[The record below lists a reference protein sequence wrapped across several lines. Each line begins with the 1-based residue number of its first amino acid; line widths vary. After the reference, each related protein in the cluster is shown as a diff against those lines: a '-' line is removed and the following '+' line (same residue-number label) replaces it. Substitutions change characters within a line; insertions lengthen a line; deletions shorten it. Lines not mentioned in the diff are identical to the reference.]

1 MENPNEPKKSKF
13 SEQPHYFQWGLTAFC
28 VIGCCVLVAFVL
40 IKLPFI
46 WNVVKK
52 LFGALSPFIYGFV
65 MAYLL
70 MPVFN
75 MLYRRIQ
82 PPMSR
87 KFTHGTRIA
96 KGISSLL
103 TLIIGLAV
111 VAGLLWMVL
120 PQLVVSI
127 FSIVE
132 SADTY
137 MMNDVSNWVTGL
149 LKDNPVIARNFMQ
162 VYEQFSEQLV
172 NWVQNIALP
181 HLVTMM
187 TGVVTTV
194 SVVVDI
200 LIGIII
206 ALYILNGKETFC
218 AQAKKMTY
226 SLFSIDR
233 ANSII
238 ERVAYIHRVFGGFIT
253 GKLIDSLIIGVLCF
267 IGIRV
272 MMSVGLLTIESSFA
286 LLISVIIGVTNIIP
300 FFGPFIGAIPSAILI
315 MVESPLQAL
324 YFVIFIIILQQID
337 GNILGPKILGN
348 STGLSSFWVMFA
360 ILIFGGLFGF
370 VGMAI
375 GVPLFAVIYSIVSE
389 CINHLLHNRGLSE
402 DTNDYRGDK
411 RLDAGT
417 RQFVHVS
424 SNVPPV
430 SARERRAAAKAKE
443 QSKTENDEK
452 V

>member
-87 KFTHGTRIA
+87 KFAHGTRIA

-137 MMNDVSNWVTGL
+137 MNDVSNWVTGL

-226 SLFSIDR
+226 SLFSIER

-267 IGIRV
+267 IGCSLLDMPYTPLV
-272 MMSVGLLTIESSFA
+272 SVF
-286 LLISVIIGVTNIIP
+286 VGVTNVIP
-300 FFGPFIGAIPSAILI
+300 FFGPFLGAIPSFFLILLVDPI
-315 MVESPLQAL
+315 QSL
-324 YFVIFIIILQQID
+324 YFLLFVLALQQLD
-337 GNILGPKILGN
+337 GNVIGPKILGE
-348 STGLSSFWVMFA
+348 STGLSSLWVIIA
-360 ILIFGGLFGF
+360 ILVGGSFFG
-370 VGMAI
+370 VAGMFF
-375 GVPLFAVIYSIVSE
+375 GVPVCACLYSLVAFLVDRRLAEKDLPVETEHYTAPLPEQETEPEKPEKTSE
-389 CINHLLHNRGLSE
+389 NL
-402 DTNDYRGDK
+402 
-411 RLDAGT
+411 
-417 RQFVHVS
+417 
-424 SNVPPV
+424 
-430 SARERRAAAKAKE
+430 
-443 QSKTENDEK
+443 
-452 V
+452 

>member
-1 MENPNEPKKSKF
+1 MENPNEPQKSKF

-137 MMNDVSNWVTGL
+137 MNDVSNWVTGL

-337 GNILGPKILGN
+337 GPKILGN

-417 RQFVHVS
+417 GQFVHVS

-443 QSKTENDEK
+443 QSKTENNEK
-452 V
+452 A

>member
-87 KFTHGTRIA
+87 KFAHGTRIA

-137 MMNDVSNWVTGL
+137 MNDVSNWVTGL

-226 SLFSIDR
+226 SLFSIER

-267 IGIRV
+267 IGMRV

-300 FFGPFIGAIPSAILI
+300 FFGPFIGAIPSALLILLVDPWKCLI
-315 MVESPLQAL
+315 
-324 YFVIFIIILQQID
+324 FVIFIIILQQVD
-337 GNILGPKILGN
+337 GNIIGPKILGGSIGIN
-348 STGLSSFWVMFA
+348 GFWVMFS
-360 ILIFGGLFGF
+360 IIMFGGLFGF
-370 VGMAI
+370 WGMLL
-375 GVPLFAVIYSIVSE
+375 GVPVFVVIYTGITRLV
-389 CINHLLHNRGLSE
+389 NKHLRKKDLPDDPEMYSDLDHIDPESGAMIMRKQAQE
-402 DTNDYRGDK
+402 DK
-411 RLDAGT
+411 
-417 RQFVHVS
+417 
-424 SNVPPV
+424 
-430 SARERRAAAKAKE
+430 
-443 QSKTENDEK
+443 
-452 V
+452 

>member
-137 MMNDVSNWVTGL
+137 MNDVSNWVTGL

-324 YFVIFIIILQQID
+324 YFVIIILQQID

-417 RQFVHVS
+417 GQFVHVS

-443 QSKTENDEK
+443 QSKTENNEK

>member
-1 MENPNEPKKSKF
+1 MENPNEPQKSKF

-87 KFTHGTRIA
+87 KFAHGTRIA

-137 MMNDVSNWVTGL
+137 MNDVSNWVTGL

-226 SLFSIDR
+226 SLFSIER

-238 ERVAYIHRVFGGFIT
+238 ERVAYILRVFGGFIT

-267 IGIRV
+267 IGMRV

-300 FFGPFIGAIPSAILI
+300 FFGPFIGAVPSAILI
-315 MVESPLQAL
+315 MVTSPLQAL

-417 RQFVHVS
+417 GQFVHVS

-443 QSKTENDEK
+443 QSKTENNEK
-452 V
+452 A

>member
-137 MMNDVSNWVTGL
+137 MNDVSNWVTGL
-149 LKDNPVIARNFMQ
+149 LKDNPVIARRRSPCRSG
-162 VYEQFSEQLV
+162 Y
-172 NWVQNIALP
+172 
-181 HLVTMM
+181 
-187 TGVVTTV
+187 
-194 SVVVDI
+194 
-200 LIGIII
+200 
-206 ALYILNGKETFC
+206 KE
-218 AQAKKMTY
+218 
-226 SLFSIDR
+226 R
-233 ANSII
+233 
-238 ERVAYIHRVFGGFIT
+238 
-253 GKLIDSLIIGVLCF
+253 
-267 IGIRV
+267 
-272 MMSVGLLTIESSFA
+272 
-286 LLISVIIGVTNIIP
+286 
-300 FFGPFIGAIPSAILI
+300 
-315 MVESPLQAL
+315 
-324 YFVIFIIILQQID
+324 
-337 GNILGPKILGN
+337 
-348 STGLSSFWVMFA
+348 
-360 ILIFGGLFGF
+360 
-370 VGMAI
+370 
-375 GVPLFAVIYSIVSE
+375 
-389 CINHLLHNRGLSE
+389 
-402 DTNDYRGDK
+402 
-411 RLDAGT
+411 
-417 RQFVHVS
+417 
-424 SNVPPV
+424 
-430 SARERRAAAKAKE
+430 
-443 QSKTENDEK
+443 
-452 V
+452 

>member
-1 MENPNEPKKSKF
+1 MENPNEQKKSKF

-75 MLYRRIQ
+75 MLYRRIE

-87 KFTHGTRIA
+87 KFAHGTRIA

-137 MMNDVSNWVTGL
+137 MNDVSNWVTGL

-226 SLFSIDR
+226 SLFSIER

-238 ERVAYIHRVFGGFIT
+238 ERVAYIHRVFGGFIP

-267 IGIRV
+267 IGMRV

-315 MVESPLQAL
+315 MVTSPLQAL

>member
-75 MLYRRIQ
+75 MLYRRIEL
-82 PPMSR
+82 PMSR
-87 KFTHGTRIA
+87 KFAHGTRSA

-137 MMNDVSNWVTGL
+137 MNDVSNWVTGL

-226 SLFSIDR
+226 SLFSIER

-267 IGIRV
+267 IGMRV

-315 MVESPLQAL
+315 MVTSPLQAL

-430 SARERRAAAKAKE
+430 SARERSAAAKAKE

>member
-137 MMNDVSNWVTGL
+137 MNDVSNWVTGL

-194 SVVVDI
+194 SV
-200 LIGIII
+200 
-206 ALYILNGKETFC
+206 
-218 AQAKKMTY
+218 
-226 SLFSIDR
+226 FSIDR

>member
-1 MENPNEPKKSKF
+1 
-13 SEQPHYFQWGLTAFC
+13 
-28 VIGCCVLVAFVL
+28 
-40 IKLPFI
+40 
-46 WNVVKK
+46 
-52 LFGALSPFIYGFV
+52 
-65 MAYLL
+65 
-70 MPVFN
+70 
-75 MLYRRIQ
+75 
-82 PPMSR
+82 
-87 KFTHGTRIA
+87 
-96 KGISSLL
+96 
-103 TLIIGLAV
+103 
-111 VAGLLWMVL
+111 
-120 PQLVVSI
+120 
-127 FSIVE
+127 
-132 SADTY
+132 
-137 MMNDVSNWVTGL
+137 
-149 LKDNPVIARNFMQ
+149 
-162 VYEQFSEQLV
+162 
-172 NWVQNIALP
+172 
-181 HLVTMM
+181 
-187 TGVVTTV
+187 
-194 SVVVDI
+194 
-200 LIGIII
+200 
-206 ALYILNGKETFC
+206 
-218 AQAKKMTY
+218 MTY